1 MAVGERLREQA
12 VEREE
17 DDGARR
23 DADAHHGEQPAGDE
37 EGERSGHVQR
47 RANLADGS
55 GPALTPS
62 PSLTTASAPPHPPPR
77 PPAAVPPP
85 PGPAGSCR
93 AHGPCPPRALRASR
107 APASC
112 ERWWSASAW

>member
-47 RANLADGS
+47 RANLPDA
-55 GPALTPS
+55 
-62 PSLTTASAPPHPPPR
+62 
-77 PPAAVPPP
+77 
-85 PGPAGSCR
+85 PGPAMT
-93 AHGPCPPRALRASR
+93 PPRSVTT
-107 APASC
+107 APAAP
-112 ERWWSASAW
+112 RRRARLSAAKARRVVLGAQGLASPRPGG